1 MRRPALA
8 LAWLSRW
15 LRLKQTLLPEPG
27 WLAWQLARR
36 PAWRQPVFSP
46 LVLQPVWQR
55 QVWLLVSLQQVLQQ
69 WLAWLRQVLQ
79 QQFWQPVWLQ
89 LLQVVLQL
97 AWQQF

>member
-15 LRLKQTLLPEPG
+15 LLLKQTLLPEPG

-36 PAWRQPVFSP
+36 PAWRQPVFSLLVLQLAWR

-69 WLAWLRQVLQ
+69 
-79 QQFWQPVWLQ
+79 QFWQPVLLQ
-89 LLQVVLQL
+89 LLQPVLQL

>member
-15 LRLKQTLLPEPG
+15 LLLKQTLLLEPG

-36 PAWRQPVFSP
+36 PAWRQPVFSRLVLQLAWRP
-46 LVLQPVWQR
+46 VLQPVWQR
-55 QVWLLVSLQQVLQQ
+55 QVWLPVWLQ
-69 WLAWLRQVLQ
+69 QVLQ

-89 LLQVVLQL
+89 FLQL